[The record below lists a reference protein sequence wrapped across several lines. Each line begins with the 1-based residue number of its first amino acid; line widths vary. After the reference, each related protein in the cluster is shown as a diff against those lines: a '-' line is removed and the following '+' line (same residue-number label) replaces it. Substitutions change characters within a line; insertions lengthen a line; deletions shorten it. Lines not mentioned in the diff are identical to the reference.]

1 MYVDRAVSK
10 PTLTCGQLE
19 PSLTLPSAPHFYFT
33 GPLPFMKYS
42 LPCHPK
48 SSRPKPSQLPLSPNL
63 VSLCKSPFTLSITPR
78 VSLPVLCACSVAS
91 VVSDSL
97 RPHAL
102 EPTRLLCPWDFPGKN
117 TGVGHHAL
125 LQRIFPTQGSNP
137 PLLHCKWMHSL
148 PLSHQGSPSLCYSW
162 LFFGGEGGYAH
173 DAQGMA

>member
-63 VSLCKSPFTLSITPR
+63 VSLCKSPFTLSITPGSA
-78 VSLPVLCACSVAS
+78 SLFCVHVQWLQSCPTLCDHMHYSPPGSSVHGIFLA
-91 VVSDSL
+91 
-97 RPHAL
+97 RIL
-102 EPTRLLCPWDFPGKN
+102 EWVTMPSSRGSSQPRAQTRLSCIVSGCILY
-117 TGVGHHAL
+117 H
-125 LQRIFPTQGSNP
+125 
-137 PLLHCKWMHSL
+137 
-148 PLSHQGSPSLCYSW
+148 
-162 LFFGGEGGYAH
+162 
-173 DAQGMA
+173 